1 MMPAASAMVTKL
13 VKKSRKAPPAT
24 VALSVATPKPT
35 VASGGINAVAMA
47 TPTIVP
53 AFPRIIA

>member
-1 MMPAASAMVTKL
+1 MIAAARAIVTKL

-24 VALSVATPKPT
+24 VALSVARPKPT
-35 VASGGINAVAMA
+35 VASGGISAVAIA

-53 AFPRIIA
+53 ALPRIIA